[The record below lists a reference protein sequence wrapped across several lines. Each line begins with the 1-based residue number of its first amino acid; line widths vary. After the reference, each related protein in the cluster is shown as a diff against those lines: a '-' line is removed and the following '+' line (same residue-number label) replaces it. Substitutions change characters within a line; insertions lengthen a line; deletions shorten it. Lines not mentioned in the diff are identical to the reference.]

1 MVKVIMGPKGT
12 GKTKQMIDLINTAV
26 ETEHGNVVAIA
37 HDSKLTFD
45 INYKIRLVETS
56 DYDIPNYDTLKGFLY
71 GLYASNYDIT
81 HVFID
86 SLNKLVSTENKAD
99 VEAFLDWLE
108 ASPQKGGTKYT
119 ASISEAEPPAREGV
133 RKYFKY
139 IKPGGPSA
147 DALGPFV
154 YQTLDAAGAGC

>member
-56 DYDIPNYDTLKGFLY
+56 DYVIPNYDTLKGFLY

-108 ASPQKGGTKYT
+108 AFSQKTGIKYT
-119 ASISEAEPPAREGV
+119 VSISEDESTASEGV
-133 RKYFKY
+133 RKYFL
-139 IKPGGPSA
+139 PG
-147 DALGPFV
+147 D
-154 YQTLDAAGAGC
+154 

>member
-1 MVKVIMGPKGT
+1 MVKVIMCPKGT

-108 ASPQKGGTKYT
+108 AFSQKSGIKYT
-119 ASISEAEPPAREGV
+119 VSISEDESTASEGV
-133 RKYFKY
+133 RKYF
-139 IKPGGPSA
+139 
-147 DALGPFV
+147 
-154 YQTLDAAGAGC
+154 

>member
-99 VEAFLDWLE
+99 VEAFLDRLE
-108 ASPQKGGTKYT
+108 AFSQKSGIKYT
-119 ASISEAEPPAREGV
+119 VSISEDESTASEGV
-133 RKYFKY
+133 RKYF
-139 IKPGGPSA
+139 
-147 DALGPFV
+147 
-154 YQTLDAAGAGC
+154 

>member
-1 MVKVIMGPKGT
+1 MVNVIMGPKGT

-108 ASPQKGGTKYT
+108 AFSQKSGIKYT
-119 ASISEAEPPAREGV
+119 VSISEDESTASEGV
-133 RKYFKY
+133 RKYF
-139 IKPGGPSA
+139 
-147 DALGPFV
+147 
-154 YQTLDAAGAGC
+154 

>member
-108 ASPQKGGTKYT
+108 AFSQKSGIKYT
-119 ASISEAEPPAREGV
+119 VPNSEAESTASEGV
-133 RKYFKY
+133 RKYF
-139 IKPGGPSA
+139 
-147 DALGPFV
+147 
-154 YQTLDAAGAGC
+154 

>member
-108 ASPQKGGTKYT
+108 AFSQKSGIKYTVSISEDEYT
-119 ASISEAEPPAREGV
+119 ASEGV
-133 RKYFKY
+133 RKYF
-139 IKPGGPSA
+139 
-147 DALGPFV
+147 
-154 YQTLDAAGAGC
+154 

>member
-45 INYKIRLVETS
+45 INYKIRLVDTS
-56 DYDIPNYDTLKGFLY
+56 EYSIPNYDTLRGFLY

-81 HVFID
+81 HVFIE
-86 SLNKLVSTENKAD
+86 SLNKLVPTVGNED
-99 VEAFLDWLE
+99 VEPFLDWLE
-108 ASPQKGGTKYT
+108 AFSQKCGIKYT
-119 ASISEAEPPAREGV
+119 VSISEDESLASEGV
-133 RKYFKY
+133 RKYF
-139 IKPGGPSA
+139 
-147 DALGPFV
+147 
-154 YQTLDAAGAGC
+154 

>member
-108 ASPQKGGTKYT
+108 AFSQKSGIKYT
-119 ASISEAEPPAREGV
+119 VSISEDESTASEGV
-133 RKYFKY
+133 RYE
-139 IKPGGPSA
+139 GPS
-147 DALGPFV
+147 
-154 YQTLDAAGAGC
+154 

>member
-86 SLNKLVSTENKAD
+86 SLNKLVSTENKVD

-108 ASPQKGGTKYT
+108 AFSQKSGIKYT
-119 ASISEAEPPAREGV
+119 VSISEDESTASEGV
-133 RKYFKY
+133 RKYF
-139 IKPGGPSA
+139 
-147 DALGPFV
+147 
-154 YQTLDAAGAGC
+154 

>member
-71 GLYASNYDIT
+71 GLYAGNYDIT

-108 ASPQKGGTKYT
+108 AFSQKSGIKYT
-119 ASISEAEPPAREGV
+119 VSISEDESTASEGV
-133 RKYFKY
+133 RKYF
-139 IKPGGPSA
+139 
-147 DALGPFV
+147 
-154 YQTLDAAGAGC
+154 

>member
-86 SLNKLVSTENKAD
+86 SLNKLVSTENKAN

-108 ASPQKGGTKYT
+108 AFSQKSGIKYT
-119 ASISEAEPPAREGV
+119 VSISEDESTASEG
-133 RKYFKY
+133 R
-139 IKPGGPSA
+139 PLSQPSP
-147 DALGPFV
+147 LR
-154 YQTLDAAGAGC
+154 

>member
-1 MVKVIMGPKGT
+1 MVKVIMGLKGT

-26 ETEHGNVVAIA
+26 DSEHGNVVAIA
-37 HDSKLTFD
+37 HGSKLTYD
-45 INYKIRLVETS
+45 ISYKIRLVDTS
-56 DYDIPNYDTLKGFLY
+56 DFNMPTFDYLKGFVY

-108 ASPQKGGTKYT
+108 AFSQKCGIKYT
-119 ASISEAEPPAREGV
+119 ISISEDESTASEGV
-133 RKYFKY
+133 RKYF
-139 IKPGGPSA
+139 
-147 DALGPFV
+147 
-154 YQTLDAAGAGC
+154 

>member
-1 MVKVIMGPKGT
+1 MVKVIMGPKGA

-108 ASPQKGGTKYT
+108 AFSQKSGIKYT
-119 ASISEAEPPAREGV
+119 VSISEDESTASEGV
-133 RKYFKY
+133 RKYF
-139 IKPGGPSA
+139 
-147 DALGPFV
+147 
-154 YQTLDAAGAGC
+154 

>member
-56 DYDIPNYDTLKGFLY
+56 DYNIPNYDTLKGFLY

-108 ASPQKGGTKYT
+108 AFSQKSGIKYT
-119 ASISEAEPPAREGV
+119 VSISEDESTASEGV
-133 RKYFKY
+133 RKYF
-139 IKPGGPSA
+139 
-147 DALGPFV
+147 
-154 YQTLDAAGAGC
+154 

>member
-56 DYDIPNYDTLKGFLY
+56 DYSIPNYDTLKGFLY

-86 SLNKLVSTENKAD
+86 SLNKLVPTENIAD
-99 VEAFLDWLE
+99 VESFLDWLE
-108 ASPQKGGTKYT
+108 AFSQKCGIKYT
-119 ASISEAEPPAREGV
+119 VSISEDESTASEGV
-133 RKYFKY
+133 RKYF
-139 IKPGGPSA
+139 
-147 DALGPFV
+147 
-154 YQTLDAAGAGC
+154 

>member
-12 GKTKQMIDLINTAV
+12 GKTKQMIDLINTEV

-37 HDSKLTFD
+37 HDSKLNFD

-56 DYDIPNYDTLKGFLY
+56 DYEIPNYDTLKGFLY

-108 ASPQKGGTKYT
+108 AFSQKSGIKYT
-119 ASISEAEPPAREGV
+119 VSISEDESTASEGV
-133 RKYFKY
+133 RKYF
-139 IKPGGPSA
+139 
-147 DALGPFV
+147 
-154 YQTLDAAGAGC
+154 

>member
-86 SLNKLVSTENKAD
+86 RLNKLVSTENKAD

-108 ASPQKGGTKYT
+108 AFSQKSGIKYT
-119 ASISEAEPPAREGV
+119 VSISEDESTASEGV
-133 RKYFKY
+133 RKYF
-139 IKPGGPSA
+139 
-147 DALGPFV
+147 
-154 YQTLDAAGAGC
+154 

>member
-108 ASPQKGGTKYT
+108 AFSQKSGTKYT
-119 ASISEAEPPAREGV
+119 VSMSENESTASEGV
-133 RKYFKY
+133 RKYF
-139 IKPGGPSA
+139 
-147 DALGPFV
+147 
-154 YQTLDAAGAGC
+154 

>member
-108 ASPQKGGTKYT
+108 AFSQKSGIKYT
-119 ASISEAEPPAREGV
+119 VSISEDESTASEGV
-133 RKYFKY
+133 CKYF
-139 IKPGGPSA
+139 
-147 DALGPFV
+147 
-154 YQTLDAAGAGC
+154 

>member
-81 HVFID
+81 HVFIV

-108 ASPQKGGTKYT
+108 AFSQKSGIKYT
-119 ASISEAEPPAREGV
+119 VSTSEDESTASEGV
-133 RKYFKY
+133 RKYF
-139 IKPGGPSA
+139 
-147 DALGPFV
+147 
-154 YQTLDAAGAGC
+154 

>member
-56 DYDIPNYDTLKGFLY
+56 DYVIPNYDTLKGFLY

-108 ASPQKGGTKYT
+108 AFSQKTGIRYT
-119 ASISEAEPPAREGV
+119 VSISEDESTASEGV
-133 RKYFKY
+133 RKYF
-139 IKPGGPSA
+139 
-147 DALGPFV
+147 
-154 YQTLDAAGAGC
+154 

>member
-56 DYDIPNYDTLKGFLY
+56 DYGIPNYDTLKGFLY

-108 ASPQKGGTKYT
+108 AFSQKSGIKYT
-119 ASISEAEPPAREGV
+119 VSISEDESTASEGV
-133 RKYFKY
+133 RKYF
-139 IKPGGPSA
+139 
-147 DALGPFV
+147 
-154 YQTLDAAGAGC
+154 

>member
-108 ASPQKGGTKYT
+108 AFSQKSGIMYT
-119 ASISEAEPPAREGV
+119 VSISEDESSDSEGV
-133 RKYFKY
+133 RKYF
-139 IKPGGPSA
+139 
-147 DALGPFV
+147 
-154 YQTLDAAGAGC
+154 

>member
-108 ASPQKGGTKYT
+108 AFSQKSDIKYT
-119 ASISEAEPPAREGV
+119 VSISEDESTASEGV
-133 RKYFKY
+133 RKYF
-139 IKPGGPSA
+139 
-147 DALGPFV
+147 
-154 YQTLDAAGAGC
+154 

>member
-12 GKTKQMIDLINTAV
+12 GKTKQMIDLINTAAG
-26 ETEHGNVVAIA
+26 TEHGNVVAIA

-108 ASPQKGGTKYT
+108 AFSQKTGIKYT
-119 ASISEAEPPAREGV
+119 VSISEDESTASEGV
-133 RKYFKY
+133 RKYF
-139 IKPGGPSA
+139 
-147 DALGPFV
+147 
-154 YQTLDAAGAGC
+154 